1 MAENLEIQIR
11 SNPIIPLSSDAAEE
25 DDSHEDGDDEDD
37 NDDGEDNDNG
47 DEDGMMKMIMTMV
60 VMMKMMTKMAMAM
73 MVTVMMA
80 MKMMVIKMMVMM
92 KRAMAMKM
100 MEILMKTMPTTNQK
114 PAVVQFGLNLGWYQR
129 RPSRSRFL
137 KNQSHSQRRLSCVW
151 G

>member
-1 MAENLEIQIR
+1 
-11 SNPIIPLSSDAAEE
+11 
-25 DDSHEDGDDEDD
+25 
-37 NDDGEDNDNG
+37 
-47 DEDGMMKMIMTMV
+47 MMKMIMTMV

-80 MKMMVIKMMVMM
+80 MKMMAMKMMVMIKMVMM